1 MQLHTDEES
10 VMSRI
15 TLPEHFSGWG
25 RVVHGGILSTLL
37 DEILEPLFKQIPGNH
52 D

>member
-1 MQLHTDEES
+1 MELYTDEKC
-10 VMSRI
+10 VMSQI

-37 DEILEPLFKQIPGNH
+37 DDIH